1 MSKDLYFD
9 LSEIENRKF
18 YYQIIITNQ
27 NENNYENFNNNYQT
41 DAIANEGTIT
51 NQGHQEGCTESILE
65 KQIHQS

>member
-1 MSKDLYFD
+1 MSKDMHFEI
-9 LSEIENRKF
+9 SEIENRKF

-51 NQGHQEGCTESILE
+51 NQINQEGCTESILE

>member
-9 LSEIENRKF
+9 LPQTEHEI
-18 YYQIIITNQ
+18 YYYSIIITTKPNQ
-27 NENNYENFNNNYQT
+27 NYENFNNNYQA

-51 NQGHQEGCTESILE
+51 NQINQEGCTESILE

>member
-1 MSKDLYFD
+1 MSKDMHFEM
-9 LSEIENRKF
+9 SEIENRKF

-27 NENNYENFNNNYQT
+27 NENNYENFDNNYQT

-51 NQGHQEGCTESILE
+51 NQINQERCTESILE

>member
-9 LSEIENRKF
+9 LPQTEHEI
-18 YYQIIITNQ
+18 YYYSIIITTKPKNH
-27 NENNYENFNNNYQT
+27 ENFNNNYQA

-65 KQIHQS
+65 KQVHQS

>member
-1 MSKDLYFD
+1 MSKDMHFEM
-9 LSEIENRKF
+9 SEIENRKF

-51 NQGHQEGCTESILE
+51 NQINQEGCTESILE

>member
-1 MSKDLYFD
+1 MSKDLYFEMA
-9 LSEIENRKF
+9 EIENRKF
-18 YYQIIITNQ
+18 YYQIIITKNQ
-27 NENNYENFNNNYQT
+27 NDYENIDNNYQT